1 MYTEGLILSDETNSC
16 AFECEFPVFPVIVE
30 NIPLFVMRAH
40 ALLLTRTCAVTCD
53 MANISHQD
61 HDR

>member
-30 NIPLFVMRAH
+30 NIPLFVM
-40 ALLLTRTCAVTCD
+40 TDDCACVAPD
-53 MANISHQD
+53 QD
-61 HDR
+61 LCCHL